1 MIKINLL
8 PWRELQIKE
17 LNTRFYRLLGMG
29 MGATFISALTIHQVI
44 VVLDEHQSGR
54 NQYLNNALTE
64 MRRVAEHADELVQRL
79 HEKQGLINRLTAL
92 EDFRSE
98 SVIIMYTL
106 AEETP
111 EELYLT
117 DLQQT
122 HDKIMLSGMARSEE
136 AVSGFL
142 HAIEASP
149 LFSRPEL
156 ISLENTL
163 HDNGMAYTRTFT
175 LRVYAG
181 SRNNEHPQEQ
191 GHANTP
197 VAHAIH
203 METNTHDKGPPDA
216 SPPH

>member
-1 MIKINLL
+1 MITINLL
-8 PWRELQIKE
+8 PWRELHIKE
-17 LNTRFYRLLGMG
+17 LNTRFYRLLAAG
-29 MGATFISALTIHQVI
+29 MGATFITTLTLHQVI
-44 VVLDEHQSGR
+44 AVRDEQQSGR

-64 MRRVAEHADELVQRL
+64 LRRVAEQADALEQQLN
-79 HEKQGLINRLTAL
+79 EKQALINRLTAL

-106 AEETP
+106 AQETP
-111 EELYLT
+111 EALYLT

-122 HDKIMLSGMARSEE
+122 HDKIILSGMARSEE

-163 HDNGMAYTRTFT
+163 HDNGLAYTRTFT
-175 LRVYAG
+175 LKVYAG
-181 SRNNEHPQEQ
+181 SRNNEHPLDRRQ
-191 GHANTP
+191 
-197 VAHAIH
+197 AI
-203 METNTHDKGPPDA
+203 NPNDKSRPDA
-216 SPPH
+216 AIPN